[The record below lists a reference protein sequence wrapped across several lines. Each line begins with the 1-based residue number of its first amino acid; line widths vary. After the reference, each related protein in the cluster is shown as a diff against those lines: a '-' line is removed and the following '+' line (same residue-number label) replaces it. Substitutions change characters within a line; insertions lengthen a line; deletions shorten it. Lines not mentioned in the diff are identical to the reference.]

1 MPTINIPPKVR
12 FALYL
17 AGVLGAVFVQ
27 YAMDRSWFGDAE
39 MRLWTGLSAVLFML
53 AAAKVSTGG
62 IDPQFG
68 QIVELMEK
76 RNRLAVELNKT
87 VTDGATGRGRRG

>member
-1 MPTINIPPKVR
+1 MPTINIPAKVR

-53 AAAKVSTGG
+53 AAAKTNTGG
-62 IDPQFG
+62 IDPQVER
-68 QIVELMEK
+68 IVELFAK
-76 RNRLAVELNKT
+76 RDRMAGQVGQQFKES
-87 VTDGATGRGRRG
+87 GRPHTT